1 MYKRQAPHP
10 DDETIG
16 CGGLIALAAASAVS
30 VVVVVVTDGAA
41 SHPGST
47 TWPKE
52 RIAHRRKHEVSRAIG
67 ILGVGVPPHFLDLPD
82 AQTETLAAPIRQQ
95 ACDRLAGVIAQHQ
108 PEVVL
113 TTWRREPHCDH
124 RFCYTLTR
132 DSMQGASSS
141 AMLVE
146 YMVWTYLI
154 GEENDRP
161 RPHET
166 SAFLLDIG
174 NVRCRKRSALAA
186 HRSQL
191 GRIIRDDP
199 EGFALSRS
207 QMRTMTIGEER
218 FDLPR

>member
-1 MYKRQAPHP
+1 M
-10 DDETIG
+10 
-16 CGGLIALAAASAVS
+16 
-30 VVVVVVTDGAA
+30 
-41 SHPGST
+41 
-47 TWPKE
+47 
-52 RIAHRRKHEVSRAIG
+52 SRAID
-67 ILGVGVPPHFLDLPD
+67 ILGVSAPPYFLDLPD

-95 ACDRLAGVIAQHQ
+95 ACDRLAGVISQHQ

-132 DSMQGASSS
+132 ASMRDASSS

-154 GEENDRP
+154 GVEDDRP

-166 SAFLLDIG
+166 SAFLLDICY
-174 NVRCRKRSALAA
+174 VRCRKRSALAA

-199 EGFALSRS
+199 DGFALSRA
-207 QMRTMTIGEER
+207 QMRTMTMGDER